1 MQVQGLNPLGL
12 FISNGKTGTSTLVEG
27 NGFDQLFASILKSD
41 AEQTVVSTSSNN
53 EDLQIFMNIEQ
64 QSEPLSTKE
73 LHELLDL
80 LNKDDVLELEDGIQ
94 LLDQVI
100 FNSQPNLLNIIKE
113 YFGLEEDVVERF
125 FLNNSNVPSVIGT
138 HALEN
143 RDVKKLEALTTH
155 LNNVLN
161 LQSEESQFVVTR
173 QFSDVVKVVK
183 LFELLVKNQDVAE
196 SKPDYKEFINT
207 VTKKLELII
216 NRQNIPQQNLEYLQ
230 KTFTPIVKELNIN
243 RSLNSEI
250 NKEFPQSSKP
260 ELLNGPISFQ
270 HQSRA
275 EQLTLMLGTNS
286 KPVSAEQLIK
296 QFENILSKGQFTSQN
311 GTQKLLIKLNPE
323 HLGSLRIEISQKDS
337 VIMAKILTSTVSA
350 KDMMETQLTSL
361 RQAFINQN
369 IQVDR
374 IEVSQQMTQQERFL
388 NKDGSGQQDQ
398 QSKQQHNP
406 HKEEEQDN
414 LNFNLS
420 FEEALLN
427 TKV

>member
-1 MQVQGLNPLGL
+1 MQVQGLNPIGL
-12 FISNGKTGTSTLVEG
+12 FISNGKNTTSTIDEG
-27 NGFDQLFASILKSD
+27 NGFDQLLASILKAD
-41 AEQTVVSTSSNN
+41 AEQTVVGTSSNN
-53 EDLQIFMNIEQ
+53 EGVQIYMNIEQ
-64 QSEPLSTKE
+64 QSEPITTKE

-80 LNKDDVLELEDGIQ
+80 LNKEDVLELEDGIQ

-113 YFGLEEDVVERF
+113 YFGLKEDVVDRF
-125 FLNNSNVPSVIGT
+125 FLNNSNGQSVLGT
-138 HALEN
+138 HVLEN

-155 LNNVLN
+155 LNNILN
-161 LQSEESQFVVTR
+161 LQSEEAQIVMTR

-183 LFELLVKNQDVAE
+183 LFELLVKNQDIAE
-196 SKPDYKEFINT
+196 SKPDFKEFINT

-216 NRQNIPQQNLEYLQ
+216 NRQKSPQQNLEYLQ
-230 KTFTPIVKELNIN
+230 KTFAPIVKELHVN
-243 RSLNSEI
+243 RSLNTEI
-250 NKEFPQSSKP
+250 NKELPQSSKP
-260 ELLNGPISFQ
+260 ELVNGPISFQ

-296 QFENILSKGQFTSQN
+296 QFENILAKGQFTSQN

-337 VIMAKILTSTVSA
+337 VILAKILTSTVSA
-350 KDMMETQLTSL
+350 KDMMETQLNTL

-374 IEVSQQMTQQERFL
+374 IEVSQQMTQQERFF
-388 NKDGSGQQDQ
+388 NKDGSGQQNQ
-398 QSKQQHNP
+398 QSEQQQNP
-406 HKEEEQDN
+406 RKEEEQDTM
-414 LNFNLS
+414 NFNLS